1 MDLVGVSYSG
11 GVRYRLEPSGAINR
25 LAWLVGGMA
34 VSGPTVRN
42 GLDGSRTC

>member
-34 VSGPTVRN
+34 VSVMDWMVLERA
-42 GLDGSRTC
+42 RE